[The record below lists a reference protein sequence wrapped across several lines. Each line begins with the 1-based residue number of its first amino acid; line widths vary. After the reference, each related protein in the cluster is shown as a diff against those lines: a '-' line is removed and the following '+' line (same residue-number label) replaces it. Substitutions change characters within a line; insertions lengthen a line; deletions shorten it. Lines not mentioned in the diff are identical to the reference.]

1 MAFEQIPAPGD
12 DAFKGGFLDKKYG
25 EKVVKR
31 LNRKTKVVS
40 NGRMAGKVLETETDL
55 TIDLSMML
63 VGEPCYVINNG
74 ELRYAR
80 VVMQFLPDP
89 NA

>member
-1 MAFEQIPAPGD
+1 MAQEKIPATGE
-12 DAFKGGFLDKKYG
+12 DAFKDGFLNMKYCA
-25 EKVVKR
+25 KVVKR
-31 LNRKTKVVS
+31 LNRTMKVVAD
-40 NGRMAGKVLETETDL
+40 GRMAGKVLETEDNV

-80 VVMQFLPDP
+80 IVMQFLPDP